1 MRSLMIPLVMILAAG
16 GGPALDAQ
24 DPRFAASLNLILPT
38 GGFRETSG
46 WDTDNLGTPFRYT
59 EGYDLGLGGQLA
71 ISFPVDPKLAIRL
84 NLSGHAVDGSN
95 TAPGLSTINLRHYMF
110 SVGGDLQIFT
120 VSAHRHRGTYF
131 LAGVSADF
139 ERFDRSFDDIG
150 EPWADVETTRK
161 SRLGGNVGIG
171 HTFGY
176 DAGVRFNLEATY
188 HATLNGK
195 DAAKGEPPSTD
206 FVRLS
211 FGFVF

>member
-1 MRSLMIPLVMILAAG
+1 MRSLMFPLVMVLAAG
-16 GGPALDAQ
+16 GGSALEAQ

-38 GGFRETSG
+38 GGFRSTTYGPTTS
-46 WDTDNLGTPFRYT
+46 LPVSQE
-59 EGYDLGLGGQLA
+59 EGYDLGLGGQLS

-95 TAPGLSTINLRHYMF
+95 TAPGYDAINLRHYMF

-176 DAGVRFNLEATY
+176 DAGVRFNLEATF

-195 DAAKGEPPSTD
+195 DEAKGEPPSTD

>member
-1 MRSLMIPLVMILAAG
+1 MRSLTIPLVMLLAAG
-16 GGPALDAQ
+16 GGPALEAQ
-24 DPRFAASLNLILPT
+24 DPRFAGALNLILPT
-38 GGFRETSG
+38 GGFRSTTYGPSASLPVSQE
-46 WDTDNLGTPFRYT
+46 
-59 EGYDLGLGGQLA
+59 EGYDLGLGGQFT
-71 ISFPVDPKLAIRL
+71 ISFPVDPKLALRL
-84 NLSGHAVDGSN
+84 NLSGHVVDGSN
-95 TAPGLSTINLRHYMF
+95 TAPGYDDINLRHYMF

-139 ERFDRSFDDIG
+139 ERFDRSFDDI
-150 EPWADVETTRK
+150 EDSWADVDTVRK

-176 DAGVRFNLEATY
+176 DAGVRFNLEATF

-195 DAAKGEPPSTD
+195 DESKGDPPSTD

>member
-1 MRSLMIPLVMILAAG
+1 MRSLMIPLVMVLAAG
-16 GGPALDAQ
+16 SGSALEAQ

-38 GGFRETSG
+38 GGFRSTTYGPTASLPVNQE
-46 WDTDNLGTPFRYT
+46 
-59 EGYDLGLGGQLA
+59 EGHDLGLGGQFT
-71 ISFPVDPKLAIRL
+71 ISFPLDPKLAIRL

-95 TAPGLSTINLRHYMF
+95 TAPGYDTINMRHYMF

-120 VSAHRHRGTYF
+120 MSAHRHRGTYF
-131 LAGVSADF
+131 LAGLSADF
-139 ERFDRSFDDIG
+139 ERFDRSYDDIG
-150 EPWADVETTRK
+150 DPWSDVDTVRK
-161 SRLGGNVGIG
+161 SRLGGNVGLG
-171 HTFGY
+171 HTFGL

-195 DAAKGEPPSTD
+195 DEAKGEPPSTD

>member
-1 MRSLMIPLVMILAAG
+1 MA
-16 GGPALDAQ
+16 
-24 DPRFAASLNLILPT
+24 NLC
-38 GGFRETSG
+38 
-46 WDTDNLGTPFRYT
+46 
-59 EGYDLGLGGQLA
+59 GLGSYTTWGD
-71 ISFPVDPKLAIRL
+71 SIRL

-95 TAPGLSTINLRHYMF
+95 TAPGYDAINLRHYMF

-150 EPWADVETTRK
+150 DPWSDVDTTRK

-176 DAGVRFNLEATY
+176 DAGVRFNLEATF

-195 DAAKGEPPSTD
+195 DEAKGEPPSTD